1 MPIEVKGCTVLAF
14 LGCQYCGQVND
25 ITHVP
30 ATEPAHCGQCNAR
43 LIGSRTT
50 NRQVTLALALA
61 ALALYVPANLYP
73 ILRIS
78 QLGMYSEN
86 TIFSGVVHL
95 AAGGFWGIAIIVFV
109 ASILVPMLKILG
121 LIYLTLPAKE
131 TTKPIRRK
139 LAQTLHVIGP
149 WSMLDIF
156 VVAILI
162 SLVKLGDLANISTG
176 AGLVAFTGVVVLT
189 TIASNG
195 FDSRHDWL
203 TRGTDD

>member
-1 MPIEVKGCTVLAF
+1 MF

-25 ITHVP
+25 IKQVP
-30 ATEPAHCGQCNAR
+30 TSEPAFCGRCNTR
-43 LIGSRTT
+43 LIGARNT

-61 ALALYVPANLYP
+61 ALALYIPANVYP
-73 ILRIS
+73 ILKIS

-109 ASILVPMLKILG
+109 ASILVPMLKIIG
-121 LIYLTLPAKE
+121 LVYLSLPVKE
-131 TTKPIRRK
+131 TTRPIRMK
-139 LAQTLHVIGP
+139 LAQVLHAIGP
-149 WSMLDIF
+149 WSMLDVF

-162 SLVKLGDLANISTG
+162 SLVKLGDLANITTG

-189 TIASNG
+189 MIASNN
-195 FDSRHDWL
+195 FDARHDWL
-203 TRGTDD
+203 ERDGHGEQG